1 MTGAS
6 AQELCLLFKDPL
18 HPDLESL
25 RIQCFPAPFK

>member
-6 AQELCLLFKDPL
+6 TQELRLLRKDPL

-25 RIQCFPAPFK
+25 RILCFPAPFK